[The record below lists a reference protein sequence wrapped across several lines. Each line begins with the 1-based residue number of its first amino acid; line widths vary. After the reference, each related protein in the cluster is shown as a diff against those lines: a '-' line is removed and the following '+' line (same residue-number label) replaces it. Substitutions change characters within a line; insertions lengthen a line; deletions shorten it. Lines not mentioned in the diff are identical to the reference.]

1 MLCFGFLIYFLTL
14 RRQDL
19 YTYLIVGFLVV
30 FTGFNVMPRF
40 LVNDATITQSQPD
53 IIVSIS
59 GEVKQPGTYELAWGA
74 RVEDLVALSGGFK
87 PTAAVA
93 LINLALPLDAGDSI
107 FVPAHV
113 SELGDLRISINTAS
127 ARELEQLPRIG
138 PKMAE
143 RIIAERPFNS
153 VNDLLR
159 VKGIGE
165 KTLEQ
170 LLALVTL

>member
-1 MLCFGFLIYFLTL
+1 ML
-14 RRQDL
+14 
-19 YTYLIVGFLVV
+19 V
-30 FTGFNVMPRF
+30 TGANVLPRL
-40 LVNDATITQSQPD
+40 LVNQASVTQTQPD

-59 GEVKQPGTYELAWGA
+59 GEVNQPGTYELAWGA
-74 RVEDLVALSGGFK
+74 RVEDLVGVAGGFK
-87 PTAAVA
+87 PSAAVA

-153 VNDLLR
+153 VNDLLK